1 MKISVKMF
9 SVKIPISK
17 NSVKFPVKIPVK
29 FSASAQGSKRHPKGG
44 VGDGV
49 LEVHKDARSYM
60 ILLAAS
66 RN

>member
-17 NSVKFPVKIPVK
+17 NSVKFPVK